1 MEERQVLTIG
11 AMAVLE
17 NLGTYQFMTPQQM
30 VMSGI
35 SPNIKT
41 IRDKLLKQLIRRKKP
56 LVNVFDFGFV
66 PTVGRLSK
74 IYCLSQNGA
83 YVLAESLGVDV
94 QEIQYPKRGVQFAND
109 YFHRKFCIDFHIKFR
124 NWCRETDKEV
134 FQYDNYFGKV
144 KGGQGYIS
152 QTAVNLE
159 SGTRL
164 IADSIASFDERMFAL
179 EMHNTKQTAKI
190 MRQLETHLIAMK
202 EKAISTKYQHL
213 KICPV
218 LSVFTHKGTMEATK
232 KRLLDKVPYFLKFKG
247 GFLFN
252 FLEDVEQDITQGW
265 HAIDNQPVDFFV

>member
-94 QEIQYPKRGVQFAND
+94 REIQYPKRGIQFAND
-109 YFHRKFCIDFHIKFR
+109 YFHRKICIDFHIQFR
-124 NWCRETDKEV
+124 NWSKEMDKEI
-134 FQYDNYFGKV
+134 FCYDNYFGKV

-159 SGTRL
+159 SGTRM
-164 IADSIASFDERMFAL
+164 IADLITIFDERMFAL
-179 EMHNTKQTAKI
+179 EVHNTKQTAKI
-190 MRQLETHLIAMK
+190 MRQLENHLTAMK
-202 EKAISTKYQHL
+202 ERAISTKYQHV
-213 KICPV
+213 KTCPV

-232 KRLLDKVPYFLKFKG
+232 KRLLSKAPNFIEYKG

-252 FLEDVEQDITQGW
+252 LWETVEQNITQGW
-265 HAIDNQPVDFFV
+265 HTIDSKAVDFFI